1 MLQHNTLHTCS
12 AINSELLHKE
22 IQKIFFTND
31 IKKSGF
37 CLVTNAQPKTN
48 KQLTQ

>member
-1 MLQHNTLHTCS
+1 MLQRNTLYTYS
-12 AINSELLHKE
+12 AINSRLIHKE
-22 IQKIFFTND
+22 MQQIFFTND

-37 CLVTNAQPKTN
+37 SLVTNAQPKTN